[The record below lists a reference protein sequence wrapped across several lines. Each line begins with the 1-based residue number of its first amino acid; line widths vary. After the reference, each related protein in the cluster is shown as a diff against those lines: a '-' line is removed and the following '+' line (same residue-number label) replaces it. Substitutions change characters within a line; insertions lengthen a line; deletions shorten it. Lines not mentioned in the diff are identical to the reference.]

1 MGLANWLKSLVLT
14 AKSPFG
20 VFLWKNGSFSELGYP
35 GFIVFLVEDW
45 VFYRFVT
52 LRGDA
57 FGKDYGFEF
66 CGRQALKCDL
76 VVKRL
81 RCINCLIKCLGYK
94 LCHFVKSK
102 VVVCNPILFL
112 YKKVV
117 KQRTL

>member
-1 MGLANWLKSLVLT
+1 MTQLVGERLELEFVLTYGSCKLVKSLVLT

-20 VFLWKNGSFSELGYP
+20 VFLWKNGSFSELGHP

-76 VVKRL
+76 VVKT
-81 RCINCLIKCLGYK
+81 
-94 LCHFVKSK
+94 
-102 VVVCNPILFL
+102 PQL
-112 YKKVV
+112 Y
-117 KQRTL
+117 